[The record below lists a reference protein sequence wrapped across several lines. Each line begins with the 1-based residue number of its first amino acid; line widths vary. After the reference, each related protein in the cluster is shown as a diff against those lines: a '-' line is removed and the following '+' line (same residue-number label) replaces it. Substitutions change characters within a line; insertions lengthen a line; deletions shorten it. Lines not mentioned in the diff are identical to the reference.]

1 MKLMTTTM
9 REAPLK
15 SWLPDLFSGTIS
27 GALTV
32 THSIAM
38 AALVFSGELS
48 PYLPTGIGMALSG
61 AFLVGAIVALKASFP
76 LMIAGPQSTS
86 SVIIALSASALATRL
101 SAEGSVDKVFPT
113 VFVFIVLISLM
124 VGLFLFTLGRFHLGT
139 LIRYVPYPV
148 VGGFLAGTGWM
159 LCAGSI
165 GFMTGEAL
173 SLQNL
178 PRLFQS
184 DSVVLW
190 LPGLI
195 IAFVLLVTSRLYK
208 GVLVL
213 PSVLLA
219 AVVLFYLALW
229 ISDISLAQAG
239 LRGMLLGPFAEE
251 GFWRSINL
259 STLNGVDWQLLAGQ
273 AVSVMTIMFFVAVSV
288 LLNATGIELV
298 TASDIDL
305 DQELCA
311 AGIGN
316 IAAGLGCGL
325 MGYQFLGYSV
335 LNSKAGARSR
345 IAGLL
350 SAAFCAATL
359 LLGAPALTYFP
370 KPVVGGL
377 VLFLGFSLLIEWL
390 YVGWTKLQRL
400 DYLLVVTILFFI
412 VTVGFLEGVGIG
424 VLIAVILFAV
434 NYSRVDVIKHA
445 LSGETHHSN
454 VERAG
459 RQQGLLQEKGR
470 QIFILRLQGFLF
482 FGSANT
488 LFERVRQQM
497 DVCGPGEEP
506 IRYVVLDFQL
516 VNGLDSSAVLSFMK
530 MKQLARA
537 KGIPL
542 VFTNTLANVHDQLER
557 AGIFEEGDSVCL
569 TFPNLDRGVEW
580 CENGILERQ
589 DVMTVGPHSF
599 SILLGEIFPEQEDHG
614 RRFVAYLEEMDVPA
628 GQFLFRQ
635 GQSAENLYLI
645 ESGELSALLESNSGE
660 SIRLRSMGTGTIV
673 GEMGLYVDAPR
684 SASVRAEQP
693 SKLYRLSSVKLKE
706 MQEHDPEVASAFH
719 RFVVRSLASRL
730 DQKTKEVE
738 VLLR

>member
-1 MKLMTTTM
+1 MTTTM
-9 REAPLK
+9 REASPK

-86 SVIIALSASALATRL
+86 SVIIALSASALAAGL
-101 SAEGSVDKVFPT
+101 SAEGSFDKIFPT

-139 LIRYVPYPV
+139 LIRFVPYPV
-148 VGGFLAGTGWM
+148 VGGFLAGTGWL

-165 GFMTGEAL
+165 RFMTGEAL
-173 SLQNL
+173 SLEKI

-184 DSVVLW
+184 DSIVLW

-239 LRGMLLGPFAEE
+239 LRGMLLRPPFAEE
-251 GFWRSINL
+251 GFWRSIHL
-259 STLNGVDWQLLAGQ
+259 PTLIDVDWQLLAGQ
-273 AVSVMTIMFFVAVSV
+273 AVSVMTIMLVVAVSL
-288 LLNATGIELV
+288 LLNATGLELM

-305 DQELCA
+305 DQELRA

-335 LNSKAGARSR
+335 LNSNAGARSR

-377 VLFLGFSLLIEWL
+377 LLFLGFSFLIEWL

-445 LSGETHHSN
+445 LSGETHRSN
-454 VERAG
+454 VERTG
-459 RQQGLLQEKGR
+459 RQRGLLQEKGR

-488 LFERVRQQM
+488 LLERVRQKM
-497 DVCGPGEEP
+497 DVHEPEEEP
-506 IRYVVLDFQL
+506 VRYVVLDFQL

-542 VFTNTLANVHDQLER
+542 VFTNTLANVHGQLER
-557 AGIFEEGDSVCL
+557 AGIFEDGDSVCH
-569 TFPNLDRGVEW
+569 TFPDLDRGVEW
-580 CENGILERQ
+580 CENEILRRQ
-589 DVMTVGPHSF
+589 DATTVGPHSF
-599 SILLGEIFPEQEDHG
+599 SLLLGEIFPEQEDHG
-614 RRFVAYLEEMDVPA
+614 RRFVAYLEELDVPA

-635 GQSAENLYLI
+635 GQSAENLYFI

-693 SKLYRLSSVKLKE
+693 SKLYRLSSEKLKE
-706 MQEHDPEVASAFH
+706 MQERDPEVASAFH
-719 RFVVRSLASRL
+719 CFVVRSLAGRL